1 MINNMVTRQISWKK
15 EGRCKKEVKTI
26 GLIKEQAEW
35 FIRTIKAKTKKYRI
49 GHGYSKNV
57 KCNLLFKSQISQKAE
72 GHIGSGGTRRFDKG
86 LKELRGQTLP
96 KGLSLISI
104 NFRKVKNDPV
114 KRGGG
119 SGRKSV
125 KRKTKGQ
132 FNKIFV

>member
-15 EGRCKKEVKTI
+15 AGHCKKEVKTI

-49 GHGYSKNV
+49 GHEYSKNV

-72 GHIGSGGTRRFDKG
+72 GHIGSGGTCRFDKG
-86 LKELRGQTLP
+86 LMKL
-96 KGLSLISI
+96 
-104 NFRKVKNDPV
+104 NFREVKNDPV
-114 KRGGG
+114 KREGG

-125 KRKTKGQ
+125 KRKTKEQ

>member
-96 KGLSLISI
+96 NRLSLISI
-104 NFRKVKNDPV
+104 NFREVKNDPV
-114 KRGGG
+114 KRA
-119 SGRKSV
+119 SKE
-125 KRKTKGQ
+125 KRKNSLTRFLFK
-132 FNKIFV
+132 

>member
-1 MINNMVTRQISWKK
+1 MMNNMVTRQISQKK
-15 EGRCKKEVKTI
+15 VGRCKKEVKTI

-72 GHIGSGGTRRFDKG
+72 GHIGSGGTCRFDKG
-86 LKELRGQTLP
+86 LKVLSDETLP
-96 KGLSLISI
+96 KGLSLMKL
-104 NFRKVKNDPV
+104 NFREVKNDPV
-114 KRGGG
+114 KREGG

-125 KRKTKGQ
+125 KRKTKEQ